1 MKNKYDFH
9 MTQLAIDILM
19 KIAAVIVTSVATLNV
34 AAEAFSHVEEPWL
47 TIIQIG
53 ALLLI
58 EGAFMASWLAI
69 DTQRLAPMQLK
80 VAWAITLIVIYI
92 ALLVISI
99 ENGEGAAGWAFRFV
113 LAVMIGRSIFESGAY
128 EVLRGSK
135 RADRDV
141 RSMRSVRRIKR
152 GLAKKDAMAAMK
164 MESNQ
169 SNYAHELRDVIS
181 RARIEAE
188 HEAAMLDVEK
198 MRERLVEQ
206 IEAKDQLARD
216 NIQASLGEGEPPK
229 LGEGAK
235 HLIIEKRKGTTAK

>member
-1 MKNKYDFH
+1 MKSKYDFH
-9 MTQLAIDILM
+9 LTQLAIDILM
-19 KIAAVIVTSVATLNV
+19 KIAAVIVTSVATLHV

-47 TIIQIG
+47 TVIQIG

-69 DTQRLAPMQLK
+69 DTQRQAPMQLK
-80 VAWAITLIVIYI
+80 IAWSITLVVIYI

-99 ENGEGAAGWAFRFV
+99 ENGEGSAGWAFRFI

-128 EVLRGSK
+128 EVLRGTK

-141 RSMRSVRRIKR
+141 RSMRSVRRMQR
-152 GLAKKDAMAAMK
+152 GLAKKDAISAME

-206 IEAKDQLARD
+206 IEAKDQLARKK
-216 NIQASLGEGEPPK
+216 IQASISSDDIK
-229 LGEGAK
+229 KVGEGAK
-235 HLIIEKRKGTTAK
+235 HLIIEKRKNTA